1 MDNIKFTADCF
12 KTIFWFSLIF
22 LFNFKVGASVDPAG
36 VTMLDSIKIYGKTK
50 EQFGWP
56 EDPPE
61 DFSSASVNNV
71 CSPNLNQGNGT
82 SDGDIATPTTTSG
95 SVLERYGLSTWKFKV
110 NTICWHSHSSIPCSS
125 VNSTRD
131 LMT

>member
-1 MDNIKFTADCF
+1 MIKAKRPGLNCTKLSYDAISAPC
-12 KTIFWFSLIF
+12 S
-22 LFNFKVGASVDPAG
+22 FKVGASVDPAG

-71 CSPNLNQGNGT
+71 CSPNLSQSNGT
-82 SDGDIATPTTTSG
+82 SDGDIVTPTATSG
-95 SVLERYGLSTWKFKV
+95 SVIERFVLHYAQFT
-110 NTICWHSHSSIPCSS
+110 
-125 VNSTRD
+125 
-131 LMT
+131 

>member
-1 MDNIKFTADCF
+1 
-12 KTIFWFSLIF
+12 
-22 LFNFKVGASVDPAG
+22 
-36 VTMLDSIKIYGKTK
+36 MLDSIKIYGKTK

-71 CSPNLNQGNGT
+71 CSPSLNQGNGT

-95 SVLERYGLSTWKFKV
+95 TVLERYDLFNLGCEKV
-110 NTICWHSHSSIPCSS
+110 NPSCWHSHFFIPR
-125 VNSTRD
+125 VE
-131 LMT
+131 

>member
-1 MDNIKFTADCF
+1 
-12 KTIFWFSLIF
+12 
-22 LFNFKVGASVDPAG
+22 
-36 VTMLDSIKIYGKTK
+36 MLDSVKIYGKTK

-95 SVLERYGLSTWKFKV
+95 SVLERYGLPTLQFIRSTQVFGV
-110 NTICWHSHSSIPCSS
+110 YTFQFQFSLVTHTHGLS
-125 VNSTRD
+125 
-131 LMT
+131 

>member
-1 MDNIKFTADCF
+1 MLCEYKPNFFYTPFSVIIF
-12 KTIFWFSLIF
+12 KRKVLF
-22 LFNFKVGASVDPAG
+22 LTVKLKIVFPATCSFEVGASVDPAG

-71 CSPNLNQGNGT
+71 CSPNLSQSNGT
-82 SDGDIATPTTTSG
+82 SDGDIVTPTATSG
-95 SVLERYGLSTWKFKV
+95 SVIERFVL
-110 NTICWHSHSSIPCSS
+110 H
-125 VNSTRD
+125 
-131 LMT
+131 

>member
-1 MDNIKFTADCF
+1 
-12 KTIFWFSLIF
+12 
-22 LFNFKVGASVDPAG
+22 
-36 VTMLDSIKIYGKTK
+36 MLDSIKIYGKTK

-71 CSPNLNQGNGT
+71 CSPNLNQANGA

-95 SVLERYGLSTWKFKV
+95 SVLERYGLFTSPLLTA
-110 NTICWHSHSSIPCSS
+110 THGS
-125 VNSTRD
+125 VYLIT
-131 LMT
+131 LMI

>member
-1 MDNIKFTADCF
+1 MSSDVSVPFCF
-12 KTIFWFSLIF
+12 SE
-22 LFNFKVGASVDPAG
+22 VGASVDPAG
-36 VTMLDSIKIYGKTK
+36 VTMLDSVKIYGKTK

-71 CSPNLNQGNGT
+71 CSPSLNQGNSN

-95 SVLERYGLSTWKFKV
+95 TVLERYELNSARFFTTLLSP
-110 NTICWHSHSSIPCSS
+110 I
-125 VNSTRD
+125 
-131 LMT
+131 

>member
-1 MDNIKFTADCF
+1 
-12 KTIFWFSLIF
+12 
-22 LFNFKVGASVDPAG
+22 
-36 VTMLDSIKIYGKTK
+36 MLDSIKIYGKTK

-71 CSPNLNQGNGT
+71 CSPSLNQGNGT

-95 SVLERYGLSTWKFKV
+95 TVLERLVVSSLEALESCFAVGSSSEKV
-110 NTICWHSHSSIPCSS
+110 N
-125 VNSTRD
+125 
-131 LMT
+131 L

>member
-1 MDNIKFTADCF
+1 
-12 KTIFWFSLIF
+12 
-22 LFNFKVGASVDPAG
+22 
-36 VTMLDSIKIYGKTK
+36 MLDSIKIYGKTK

-82 SDGDIATPTTTSG
+82 SDGDIATPTTSSG
-95 SVLERYGLSTWKFKV
+95 SVLERYGLSVLVFRKPLQV
-110 NTICWHSHSSIPCSS
+110 YCICTTHSSVIQLIA
-125 VNSTRD
+125 R
-131 LMT
+131 MFR